1 MISYEVVPAHLNRKV
16 FAKMVD
22 YFKQTRVKCKHT
34 DDKDGFVVPG
44 VHNKLAAEAL
54 KIVINAIYGKY
65 GYENFWLYD
74 RLAQMRVTINGQLMT
89 MTLC

>member
-34 DDKDGFVVPG
+34 EDKDGFVVPG
-44 VHNKLAAEAL
+44 VHNKLAAEA
-54 KIVINAIYGKY
+54 
-65 GYENFWLYD
+65 
-74 RLAQMRVTINGQLMT
+74 
-89 MTLC
+89 